1 VDRFLDHATELD
13 VDALFDGKELFLA
26 GVMEHIEEAGI
37 HSGDSA
43 CVLPPVDLSD
53 DSMREIREATEK
65 IARGVGVQGLVNIQF
80 AIEEGKLFVLEAN
93 PRASRTVPF
102 VSKAIGVPLAKA
114 AAQISLGKTISE
126 LRNEGLLPS
135 EGDGVA
141 RGISV
146 KEAVLPWNRFRKRD
160 GSGVDALLGP
170 EMRSTGEVMGR
181 DSNLCGSARN
191 SHHHNNFRVTRGSR
205 SDGCSARRKL
215 HSDFVAGVVT
225 VSTNTNSPIQSDCE
239 VISNRRVGA
248 YQHLTLAAPGISER
262 VRPGN
267 FVAISVGDSRSSM
280 LLRRSFAIYQS
291 TSRGPFGGTIE
302 IIVAPHGA
310 GSTWISQRAPHERL
324 NVVGPLGNAFK
335 IPKDPVRALLVGGGY
350 GSAPLFPL
358 AEILRQKNS
367 RVE

>member
-1 VDRFLDHATELD
+1 
-13 VDALFDGKELFLA
+13 
-26 GVMEHIEEAGI
+26 M
-37 HSGDSA
+37 
-43 CVLPPVDLSD
+43 
-53 DSMREIREATEK
+53 
-65 IARGVGVQGLVNIQF
+65 
-80 AIEEGKLFVLEAN
+80 
-93 PRASRTVPF
+93 
-102 VSKAIGVPLAKA
+102 
-114 AAQISLGKTISE
+114 
-126 LRNEGLLPS
+126 
-135 EGDGVA
+135 
-141 RGISV
+141 
-146 KEAVLPWNRFRKRD
+146 
-160 GSGVDALLGP
+160 
-170 EMRSTGEVMGR
+170 
-181 DSNLCGSARN
+181 
-191 SHHHNNFRVTRGSR
+191 
-205 SDGCSARRKL
+205 
-215 HSDFVAGVVT
+215 
-225 VSTNTNSPIQSDCE
+225 STNTNSPIQSDCE

-367 RVE
+367 RVEMAVGASTAERIFAPVEGKRSVHSLLIATEDGSMGSAGKVTDLFDNSLSNIDIVYACGPMGMLKALSAIGERAGVTVACAVEESMACGIGLCMTCVLPVKDKDGLIKMVRSCVEGPIFDGDAVQWEGIGSIPPGTYGAPR